1 MILNTRCSFLP
12 GSLGADRICDRARF
26 TAYTSVSNLC
36 SYRAL
41 WMKKPIRVFLIILL
55 SAVAAL
61 LGLLIIRNLIDYPV
75 YYAAGQ
81 SLLGGRSDL
90 YAPDFALGQV
100 MDYRYPPL
108 FLVSFAPLWNLP
120 YSISA
125 YVWYLMSLVE
135 IFGCAV
141 IVLRIFPEIGRSTKL
156 WLLVVLGTVQYF
168 VMVLH
173 YGNAH
178 LLATFCLFAALY
190 FLIAERSVLAG
201 LLMAIA
207 ITIKLTPLLVLPYL
221 AIKRRWNILAMVFVF
236 LVVLNLIPAFWFGF
250 EANNRLLAGWYRHVV
265 ASQEFHEDNGPIN
278 LSLKGQLRRYLSTI
292 PYSERVDGDV
302 RYPEVNVASL
312 SRQQL
317 FYAWL
322 IVSSVITAGVLALLW
337 RNRKGP
343 RTEEGSKANQ
353 RIGLLE
359 TDLSIMICLMLLVEP
374 LTSKIYFIALLWPL
388 ACLASIA
395 VEQLNSRRAIAPKAL
410 IAIAAINLILPLLP
424 GRSIQRWLLALGAD
438 FYLNCLLMG
447 VLLFVLLHR
456 RVTQLQS
463 GVSQMPAQSEAKM
476 P

>member
-1 MILNTRCSFLP
+1 
-12 GSLGADRICDRARF
+12 
-26 TAYTSVSNLC
+26 
-36 SYRAL
+36 
-41 WMKKPIRVFLIILL
+41 MKKPSRVLLIILL

-75 YYAAGQ
+75 YYAAGR
-81 SLLGGRSDL
+81 SLLRGRWDL

-108 FLVSFAPLWNLP
+108 FLISFAPLWNLP

-125 YVWYLMSLVE
+125 YVWYLMSVVE

-141 IVLRIFPEIGRSTKL
+141 IVVRLFPETRRSTKA
-156 WLLVVLGTVQYF
+156 WLFVVIGTAQYF

-190 FLIAERSVLAG
+190 FLIAKRSVLAG

-207 ITIKLTPLLVLPYL
+207 ITIKLTPVLILPYL
-221 AIKRRWNILAMVFVF
+221 AIKRRWNSLVMVFVF
-236 LVVLNLIPAFWFGF
+236 LVALNLIPAFWFGF
-250 EANNRLLAGWYRHVV
+250 QANNRLLVGWYRHVV

-278 LSLKGQLRRYLSTI
+278 LSLKGQLRRYLSSI

-302 RYPEVNVASL
+302 RYPEVNVASF
-312 SRQQL
+312 SRQHL
-317 FYAWL
+317 FNAWL
-322 IVSSVITAGVLALLW
+322 ILSSLITAGVLALLW
-337 RNRKGP
+337 RNRKGLQN
-343 RTEEGSKANQ
+343 EDGSNAYQ

-359 TDLSIMICLMLLVEP
+359 TDLAIMICLMLLVEP

-395 VEQLNSRRAIAPKAL
+395 VEQLNSRRAIALKAL
-410 IAIAAINLILPLLP
+410 AAIATINLILPLLS
-424 GRSIQRWLLALGAD
+424 GRSIQRWLLVLGVD

-447 VLLFVLLHR
+447 VLLFVLLHH
-456 RVTQLQS
+456 RVTQQQS
-463 GVSQMPAQSEAKM
+463 GVSQMPAPSEARM